1 MIIGVS
7 SDWNIVN
14 WYKEKNSES
23 ESGRQMAPK
32 PKSIAYHIKTFTVQQ
47 THDITP
53 RIYTTVILGKQ
64 DRLSNSIQRIYWI
77 TAKKVRTPPPSWQ
90 MPFKIFI
97 ISFEPFPNKRVVPGI
112 RGNRQFSKIMGC
124 WDLNHFRNFG
134 LGREYKSYV
143 CALSDSKQ
151 DETLRKPKT
160 SHNKVFQSLSFTYSI

>member
-1 MIIGVS
+1 M
-7 SDWNIVN
+7 
-14 WYKEKNSES
+14 
-23 ESGRQMAPK
+23 
-32 PKSIAYHIKTFTVQQ
+32 
-47 THDITP
+47 
-53 RIYTTVILGKQ
+53 GKQ

-97 ISFEPFPNKRVVPGI
+97 ISFEPFPNKRLVPGT

-134 LGREYKSYV
+134 FGREYKSYV

-160 SHNKVFQSLSFTYSI
+160 SHNKVFQSLSFPYSIWMIFGNAFVFHIFPIIVYYILNGRDRDRKQ